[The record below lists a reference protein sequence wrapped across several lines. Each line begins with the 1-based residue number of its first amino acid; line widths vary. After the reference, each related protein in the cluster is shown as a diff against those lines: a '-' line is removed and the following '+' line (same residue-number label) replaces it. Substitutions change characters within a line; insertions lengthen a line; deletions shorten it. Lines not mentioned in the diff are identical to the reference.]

1 MFRPCIDLH
10 NGQVKQIV
18 GGTLTDDGDQLKTN
32 FVSERSSAWYA
43 ELYRNDALK
52 GGHVIQ
58 LGTGNEQAARAAL
71 EAFPGGLQ
79 IGGGIHADNALDFI
93 DAGASHVI
101 VTSWIFDGPI
111 LRRDRLDTLTETIG
125 TNKLVLDLSC
135 RLRDGSYYVVT
146 NRWQTFTDLML
157 SPAVLKDL
165 ATYCD
170 EFLVHG
176 VEVEGLCA
184 GVDIDLVRKLS
195 EWSPIPVT
203 YAGGARSLEDLQIVH
218 EVSQGKVDLTI
229 GSALDIF
236 GGTGITYEDAV
247 RFNREHS

>member
-18 GGTLTDDGDQLKTN
+18 GGTLTDEGDQLKTN
-32 FVSERSSAWYA
+32 FVSERSSSWFAQ
-43 ELYRNDALK
+43 LYRKDGLK

-58 LGTGNEQAARAAL
+58 LGPGNKEAAQSALQAY
-71 EAFPGGLQ
+71 PGGLQ

-93 DAGASHVI
+93 EAGASHVI
-101 VTSWIFDGPI
+101 VTSWIFEGPV
-111 LRRDRLDTLTETIG
+111 LRRDRLDALMETVG
-125 TNKLVLDLSC
+125 SDQLVLDLSC
-135 RLRDGSYYVVT
+135 RLRDDSYYVVT

-157 SPAVLKDL
+157 SRSVLEDL
-165 ATYCD
+165 ANYCD

-176 VEVEGLCA
+176 VDVEGLCA
-184 GVDIDLVRKLS
+184 GVDINLVKKLA

-203 YAGGARSLEDLQIVH
+203 YAGGARSLDDLQTVH
-218 EVSQGKVDLTI
+218 EESQGKVDLTI

-236 GGTGITYEDAV
+236 GGNGVTYKEAV
-247 RFNREHS
+247 AFNRECS